1 MPLKLKSKESNE
13 KVVTIQITW
22 GATQIFFFACE
33 AHVMLFFMAVMEN
46 CVFFIA
52 VMADGIEV

>member
-33 AHVMLFFMAVMEN
+33 AHAM
-46 CVFFIA
+46 VFLWQLWKIVFSS
-52 VMADGIEV
+52 